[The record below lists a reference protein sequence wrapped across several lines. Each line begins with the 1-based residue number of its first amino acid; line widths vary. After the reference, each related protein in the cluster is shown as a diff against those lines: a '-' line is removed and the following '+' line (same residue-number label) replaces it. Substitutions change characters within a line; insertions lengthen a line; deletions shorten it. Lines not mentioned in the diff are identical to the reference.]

1 MHDLES
7 KVSVAIVE
15 DHEEISSSLELLINN
30 SKSFRCVATFPNLA
44 SSLSKL
50 KDIYPDIV
58 LTDINLPDGTGIDLV
73 RKLKPEM
80 SLTEFVILTMYDDN
94 ELVFEALKAGAT
106 GYLLKRT
113 PPSKII
119 DALFEVSQGGSPMSL
134 EIARKVVNNFKIP
147 SPSEMVQEQLTERE
161 WEILGHLSKG
171 LRYKEIAKELQISIE
186 TVRSHLRKVY
196 EKLQVRSATE
206 AVLKYLDKR
215 QIK

>member
-1 MHDLES
+1 MNNLES
-7 KVSVAIVE
+7 IVSVAIVE

-30 SKSFRCVATFPNLA
+30 SRNFNCVGTFPDLKT
-44 SSLSKL
+44 SLGKL
-50 KDIYPDIV
+50 KEIYPDIV

-119 DALFEVSQGGSPMSL
+119 DALIEVSQGGSPMSL

-147 SPSEMVQEQLTERE
+147 SPSQTVQEQLTERE
-161 WEILGHLSKG
+161 WEILGYLSKG
-171 LRYKEIAKELQISIE
+171 LRYKEIAIELGIGIE

-206 AVLKYLDKR
+206 AVLKYLNKKT
-215 QIK
+215 I